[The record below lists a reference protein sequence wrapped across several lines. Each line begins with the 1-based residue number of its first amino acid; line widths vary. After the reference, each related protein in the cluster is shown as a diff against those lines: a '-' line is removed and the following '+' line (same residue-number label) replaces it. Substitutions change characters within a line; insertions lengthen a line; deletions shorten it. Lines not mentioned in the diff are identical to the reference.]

1 MSKPDQPSQ
10 IADQLIQ
17 EHGLKEAMNVVM
29 LRVAETYGAGDGY
42 RLSVLREVKYI
53 LAERSKEARLKVEV
67 G

>member
-1 MSKPDQPSQ
+1 MSKSDEPNQ
-10 IADQLIQ
+10 IADQLIR

-29 LRVAETYGAGDGY
+29 QRVAETYGAGDGY

-53 LAERSKEARLKVEV
+53 LAVRTNEARLELEI